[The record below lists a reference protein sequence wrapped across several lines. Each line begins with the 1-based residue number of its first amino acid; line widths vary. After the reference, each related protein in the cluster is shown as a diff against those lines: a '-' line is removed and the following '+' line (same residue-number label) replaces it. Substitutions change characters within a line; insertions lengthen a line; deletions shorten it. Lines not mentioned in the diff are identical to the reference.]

1 MFGDKLGRRKM
12 MFTGATVLTLGVVI
26 QVTCFGGSWAG
37 VFFSL
42 HSNLLPLL
50 IFLIPGG
57 QFIIGRIV
65 TGLGTGFLT

>member
-37 VFFSL
+37 VFLSL
-42 HSNLLPLL
+42 HSILLPLL
-50 IFLIPGG
+50 IFLI
-57 QFIIGRIV
+57 QV
-65 TGLGTGFLT
+65 DNSLSDVSLLDLELVS

>member
-12 MFTGATVLTLGVVI
+12 MFTGATVLTFGVLI
-26 QVTCFGGSWAG
+26 QVTCFDGSWAG
-37 VFFSL
+37 GFSPL
-42 HSNLLPLL
+42 LPFVLPLL
-50 IFLIPGG
+50 TFGAAGG